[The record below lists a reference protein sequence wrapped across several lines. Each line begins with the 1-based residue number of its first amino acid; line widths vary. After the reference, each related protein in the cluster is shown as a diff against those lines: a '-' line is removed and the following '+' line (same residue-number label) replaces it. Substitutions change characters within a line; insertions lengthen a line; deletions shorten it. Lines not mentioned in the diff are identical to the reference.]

1 MEEKGTLPSLFHEVS
16 VTTIP
21 KQRQRETNKT
31 CRQLKRKTSKVEP
44 SGKPIFFKGRSEERR
59 VGKECLRL
67 CRSRWSPYH

>member
-31 CRQLKRKTSKVEP
+31 CRIMSLMNIDVKILNKTLANCIQQYIKRIMHYNKVGLIP
-44 SGKPIFFKGRSEERR
+44 
-59 VGKECLRL
+59 RL
-67 CRSRWSPYH
+67 QG